1 MTTTEF
7 QSCFIFLLLCLF
19 SLVCYSLFFRK
30 PSSRRDAHGCDLPPS
45 PPSLPVIGHLH
56 LILSS
61 LVHKSFQKISSNYG
75 PLLHLRIF
83 NVPIVLVSSASVAYD
98 IFRVHD
104 VNVSSRGPPPFEESL
119 LFGSSSFISAPLPME
134 ITGSS

>member
-1 MTTTEF
+1 
-7 QSCFIFLLLCLF
+7 
-19 SLVCYSLFFRK
+19 
-30 PSSRRDAHGCDLPPS
+30 
-45 PPSLPVIGHLH
+45 
-56 LILSS
+56 
-61 LVHKSFQKISSNYG
+61 
-75 PLLHLRIF
+75 
-83 NVPIVLVSSASVAYD
+83 VAYD